1 MHYRPARACAQLYGI
16 VMTLIERYILRNV
29 TVAFVAC
36 FLALTLII
44 WITQILRQLD
54 LVTGQGQT
62 LGIFMLVTLLSLPAL
77 VVIIAPVALFIA
89 TLYALNK
96 LNSDSELI
104 VMSAAGIAPGRLLR
118 PFATIGVA
126 VFALV
131 ASMTLYLMPQSFN
144 TLRDVIT
151 NIRADFVSN
160 IVKEGQ
166 FTTLDSGIT
175 FHYRE
180 KAGDALLGIFMQ
192 DERDPEKVAVYIA
205 ERGRT
210 VTVDNQSFLVLENG
224 SVQQQEKNSRDA
236 AIVTFQRYALNLSVF
251 AASEAETIYRPRER
265 STAALL
271 APDPE
276 DPVYKLQSGRFRAE
290 LHDRFTAPLYCISF
304 MLIAFAALGEAR
316 TTRQGRGVAIALAV
330 AAVGLVRIIGFFA
343 SSAIVREPLA
353 VLGIYGAPLIS
364 SALALFI
371 IFEGPRVRALTSAI
385 LRRLSFMRPAALRG
399 A

>member
-1 MHYRPARACAQLYGI
+1 MS
-16 VMTLIERYILRNV
+16 LIERYILRNV
-29 TVAFVAC
+29 TVAFIAC
-36 FLALTLII
+36 FFGLTLVI

-54 LVTGQGQT
+54 LITGKGQT

-96 LNSDSELI
+96 LNGDSELI

-118 PFATIGVA
+118 PFMTLGIA
-126 VFALV
+126 VFAIV

-144 TLRDVIT
+144 ALRDVIT

-180 KAGDALLGIFMQ
+180 KSGDALLGIFMQ
-192 DERDPEKVAVYIA
+192 DERDPEKVVVYIA
-205 ERGRT
+205 ERGQT
-210 VTVDNQSFLVLENG
+210 VTVNDQSFLVLENG
-224 SVQQQEKNSRDA
+224 SVQRQERDSRDA

-251 AASEAETIYRPRER
+251 AAGDAETVYRPRER
-265 STAALL
+265 STAALIK
-271 APDPE
+271 PDPE

-290 LHDRFTAPLYCISF
+290 LHDRFSAPLYCVSF

-316 TTRQGRGVAIALAV
+316 TTRQGRGVAIAVAV
-330 AAVGLVRIIGFFA
+330 IAVGLVRIIGFFA
-343 SSAIVREPLA
+343 SSAIVREPMAL
-353 VLGIYGAPLIS
+353 LGIYGAPVLS
-364 SALALFI
+364 SLLALYI
-371 IFEGPRVRALTSAI
+371 IFEGPRVRGLMGDI
-385 LRRLSFMRPAALRG
+385 VRRFAVQKTASVG
-399 A
+399 KV

>member
-1 MHYRPARACAQLYGI
+1 
-16 VMTLIERYILRNV
+16 MTLIERYILRNV
-29 TVAFVAC
+29 TVAFIAC

-62 LGIFMLVTLLSLPAL
+62 LGIFMLATLLSLPAL

-96 LNSDSELI
+96 LNGDSELI

-118 PFATIGVA
+118 PFAALGCA
-126 VFALV
+126 AFALV
-131 ASMTLYLMPQSFN
+131 AVMTLYLMPQSFN
-144 TLRDVIT
+144 TLRDLVT
-151 NIRADFVSN
+151 QIRADFVAN

-180 KAGDALLGIFMQ
+180 RAGDALLGIFMQ
-192 DERDPEKVAVYIA
+192 DERNPDKVSVYIA
-205 ERGRT
+205 ERGQT
-210 VTVDNQSFLVLENG
+210 VRIGDDSFMVLENG

-265 STAALL
+265 STADLL
-271 APDPE
+271 SPDPE
-276 DPVYKLQSGRFRAE
+276 DPVYKYQSGRFRAE
-290 LHDRFTAPLYCISF
+290 LHDRFSAPLYCLSF

-316 TTRQGRGVAIALAV
+316 TTRQGRSVAIVTAV
-330 AAVGLVRIIGFFA
+330 AAVGLVRILGFFA
-343 SSAIVREPLA
+343 SSAVVREPLA
-353 VLGIYGAPLIS
+353 AVGIYGAPLFSGLI
-364 SALALFI
+364 ALFI
-371 IFEGPRVRALTSAI
+371 IFEGPRVRAAI
-385 LRRLSFMRPAALRG
+385 GALGRPRAAPRAAAGG